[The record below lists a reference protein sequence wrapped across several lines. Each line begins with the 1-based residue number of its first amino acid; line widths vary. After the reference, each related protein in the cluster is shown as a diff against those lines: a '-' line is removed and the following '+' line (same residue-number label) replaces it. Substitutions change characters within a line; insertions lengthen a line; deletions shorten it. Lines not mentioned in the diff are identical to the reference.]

1 LREFSERPQASLL
14 ANFDS
19 AWMAGRLTA
28 SVARWGLNTAHLYT
42 GGNLS
47 AVVESDEKGRILLP
61 IEMRRKLKSKR
72 FKVIVKGDF
81 LELHP
86 LVGIE
91 ELRGKYRGMIHSE
104 WEDLEDKAEEMVS
117 HGAR

>member
-1 LREFSERPQASLL
+1 MRPQGYLL
-14 ANFDS
+14 ANFDP
-19 AWMAGRLTA
+19 AWMAGRLA
-28 SVARWGLNTAHLYT
+28 GSVPRSGLNTAHLYT

-61 IEMRRKLKSKR
+61 IEMRRKLKSRR
-72 FKVIVKGDF
+72 FKVTAKGDF

-91 ELRGKYRGMIHSE
+91 ELRGKYRGLIHSE